1 MRKLVIAS
9 VLALSTV
16 VFTSCNEGNA
26 ASKVKKEN
34 VKKAEK
40 RDVEISKSVAT
51 IEFDKTSYDFGT
63 VNEGDIVNAEF
74 EVKNSGNTDLVI
86 TKASPSCGCTVPTW
100 PKDPIKP
107 GETAKVVAK
116 FNTNGKPNKQVKAI
130 TLFTNTAK
138 GREVLTI
145 KGNVTPKAK

>member
-9 VLALSTV
+9 VLALSTI

-26 ASKVKKEN
+26 AAKVKNEN
-34 VKKAEK
+34 IKKAEK
-40 RDVEISKSVAT
+40 RDAAISAGAAI
-51 IEFDKTSYDFGT
+51 IEFDKTSFDFGT
-63 VNEGDIVNAEF
+63 VAEGDVVNAEF
-74 EVKNSGNTDLVI
+74 EVKNGGKTDLVI

-107 GETAKVVAK
+107 GESAKVVAK
-116 FNTNGKPNKQVKAI
+116 FNTAGKPNKQVKSI

-145 KGNVTPKAK
+145 RGNVTPKAK